1 MPDAPGE
8 CPEWVLRLR
17 PRPAENGG
25 AERGRGNE
33 AEKGAAERGGPG
45 NGAERGGPGNEA
57 EKGAG
62 ERGAGTGGAGRG
74 RGNEAENGTAE
85 RGGPGDGAVGDD
97 AADNT
102 GAMCPKYSFRVA
114 QHLTPRGCL

>member
-25 AERGRGNE
+25 TES
-33 AEKGAAERGGPG
+33 
-45 NGAERGGPGNEA
+45 
-57 EKGAG
+57 
-62 ERGAGTGGAGRG
+62 G